1 MRLGQFI
8 DDIVENCYG
17 AALLLASIEAR
28 VAVMEA
34 RGERPPVYWED
45 AKPCVRGILAAGV
58 SHCLVPELEARL
70 CAIAEDCGVSNP
82 REFFA

>member
-1 MRLGQFI
+1 MSI
-8 DDIVENCYG
+8 DDVVENCYG

-28 VAVMEA
+28 VALMEA

-45 AKPCVRGILAAGV
+45 AKGCVRGILAAGV
-58 SHCLVPELEARL
+58 AGGYIPTLAERL

-82 REFFA
+82 REFFAA